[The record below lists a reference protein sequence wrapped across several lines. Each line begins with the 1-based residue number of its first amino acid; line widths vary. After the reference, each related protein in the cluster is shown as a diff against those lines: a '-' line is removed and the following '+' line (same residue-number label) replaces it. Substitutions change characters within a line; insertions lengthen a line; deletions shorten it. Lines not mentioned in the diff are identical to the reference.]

1 MSTSSA
7 SDDQGRRDE
16 IAVGLLRAAL
26 PGLIA
31 AYRFGSSAAGT
42 TRPDSDVDL
51 AILCARRLDPVARFE
66 LQEQVAGALRTDV
79 DLVDLR
85 AASTVMASQIVT
97 TGVLLYEGD
106 APARHV
112 FEDFVYG
119 RYARLNEERRGIL
132 DRIAQEGS
140 VYGG

>member
-1 MSTSSA
+1 MA
-7 SDDQGRRDE
+7 RQPADVGRPFDREVVSLLQTQVRDLQ
-16 IAVGLLRAAL
+16 AV
-26 PGLIA
+26 
-31 AYRFGSSAAGT
+31 YRFGSSVANAD
-42 TRPDSDVDL
+42 RPDSDVDL
-51 AILCARRLDPVARFE
+51 AMLAARPLGAVERFDVQERLA
-66 LQEQVAGALRTDV
+66 AALRRDV

-85 AASTVMASQIVT
+85 SASTVMASQIIT
-97 TGVLLYEGD
+97 TGVLLHEAD

-132 DRIAQEGS
+132 ERIAREGS